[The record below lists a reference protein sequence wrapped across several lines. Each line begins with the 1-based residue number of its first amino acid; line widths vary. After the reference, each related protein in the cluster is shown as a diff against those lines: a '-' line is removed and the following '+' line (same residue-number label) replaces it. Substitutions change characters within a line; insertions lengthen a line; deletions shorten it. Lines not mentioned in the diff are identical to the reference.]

1 MLSIAPVTPGHAS
14 YYIEIASA
22 DYYLRGGE
30 PEGIWIGGGSAA
42 LGVGPRVS
50 GEALENLLDGHSP
63 RSRDVKLVQNAGKSG
78 VTYRDASGEIKV
90 RHRQQGWDLTFSPP
104 KDVDALWAAS
114 PNDVRAAIQ
123 RCHFYAVRR
132 AMGYLESEA
141 ATCRRGKGGTGRE
154 AVKLACAAFEHGC
167 SRANDPK
174 LHSHVVVA
182 NVGVRA
188 DGTTGTVESL
198 PFYQHQRAAG
208 RCTAPSS
215 PGSWKRRS
223 GSAPGGRPRRPRSW
237 ARRSRSRRAGSSCRA
252 CRGSCAS
259 TGPAPAGGARL
270 HGQVRRLRRRRRRGG
285 GDQFPG
291 PQGDPPP
298 RGADRRVAGG
308 RPRARLHAAGRPGAH
323 RPPRRPRPRG
333 DHEGRNRRGARAA
346 TASESVFTRRDL
358 VQHVAE
364 AVQGRGQGADAVLE
378 AVDEALEHHPEV
390 VRLTEREADPG
401 TESAYTT
408 VTMLELEARLLDDA
422 GAIRDRHNVRASD
435 ESLAATLASHPT
447 LTAEQK
453 IALLKATREPSD
465 LQLVS
470 GDPGTGKTFFLG
482 ALREAY
488 ERDGIPVVGACV
500 AGKAA
505 RGLEEESGIGSRTV
519 YGLLRDLEGR
529 DQQRADAALPRRS
542 VLVVDEAG
550 MLGTKDAARLLEAA
564 REREC
569 RVVLVGDAKQLQA
582 IDAGGPFRSLLGR
595 FGGAELTGIIRQ
607 REEITGAVSPWK
619 VEAIRQIG
627 RGEGGK
633 ALETYDEKGWIHVAE
648 DRISAMRE
656 LVARWGEHAGEP
668 EKALVFAAT
677 RADVERLNALCREER
692 MARGLIHRSR
702 TVTLDSGTTLHQGDR
717 VLFSA
722 NSKRIGVSN
731 GDLGTIERIRGRS
744 IAVRLD
750 RGEMVVVHAD
760 TYASLLPGYAMTTH
774 RAQGVTVD
782 RAFVL
787 AGGQM
792 QDRELSYVQ
801 ASRARYEVRFFAS
814 KLDAGEGLDRLGR
827 RVERSRPKVMAS
839 DVGTAGEHKNR
850 SRKEAA
856 VGPELTLAI

>member
-1 MLSIAPVTPGHAS
+1 MMTVAAVTPGHAS
-14 YYIEIASA
+14 YYTEIASA
-22 DYYLRGGE
+22 DYYLQGGE
-30 PEGIWIGGGSAA
+30 PEGVWIGGGAGA
-42 LGVGPRVS
+42 IGLRGRVTR
-50 GEALENLLDGHSP
+50 EEIENLLDGHSP
-63 RSRDVKLVQNAGKSG
+63 RSRDVKLVQNAGRSG
-78 VTYRDASGEIKV
+78 VKYRDASGEIRV
-90 RHRQQGWDLTFSPP
+90 RHRQMGWDLTFSPP
-104 KDVDALWAAS
+104 KDVDALWAAA
-114 PNDVRAAIQ
+114 PPELRAEIQ
-123 RCHFYAVRR
+123 RCHFSAVRR
-132 AMGYLESEA
+132 AMNYVESEA
-141 ATCRRGKGGTGRE
+141 AVCRRGKGGTERE
-154 AVKLACAAFEHGC
+154 VVKIACAVFEHGT

-174 LHSHVVVA
+174 LHSHAVVA

-188 DGTTGTVESL
+188 DGTTGTVESQ
-198 PFYQHQRAAG
+198 PFYDHQLAAGALYRAELSHLLEERLGIRSQRATE
-208 RCTAPSS
+208 TAEFLGEPVTIKKSWFEL
-215 PGSWKRRS
+215 PGVPRELCEHWSKRRQEVLDYMAKYGGS
-223 GSAPGGRPRRPRSW
+223 GA
-237 ARRSRSRRAGSSCRA
+237 ADAEEAAINSRSRKEI
-252 CRGSCAS
+252 
-259 TGPAPAGGARL
+259 
-270 HGQVRRLRRRRRRGG
+270 
-285 GDQFPG
+285 
-291 PQGDPPP
+291 
-298 RGADRRVAGG
+298 
-308 RPRARLHAAGRPGAH
+308 
-323 RPPRRPRPRG
+323 RPRG
-333 DHEGRNRRGARAA
+333 ELIAEWQEVARAHRFTQKAALALTGHRVERDPEAIMKGAVDEALRAA
-346 TASESVFTRRDL
+346 TASESLFTRRDL

-364 AVQGRGQGADAVLE
+364 AVQGQGVGADAVRE

-390 VRLTEREADPG
+390 VRLTEPEVDS
-401 TESAYTT
+401 ESAYTT
-408 VTMLELEARLLDDA
+408 VTMLELEARLLGDA
-422 GAIRDRHNVRASD
+422 GVIRDRHNVRASD

-453 IALLKATREPSD
+453 IALLKTTREPSD

-470 GDPGTGKTFFLG
+470 GDPGTGKTFLLG
-482 ALREAY
+482 ALREAF
-488 ERDGIPVVGACV
+488 ERDGTPVVGACV

-505 RGLEEESGIGSRTV
+505 RGLEEEAGIGSRTV
-519 YGLLRDLEGR
+519 FKLLRALESGDGR
-529 DQQRADAALPRRS
+529 RADAALPRRS

-550 MLGTKDAARLLEAA
+550 MLGTSNAARLLEAA

-595 FGGAELTGIIRQ
+595 FGGAELTAIIRQ
-607 REEITGAVSPWK
+607 REEITGEVSPWK

-627 RGEGGK
+627 RGEGRK
-633 ALETYDEKGWIHVAE
+633 ALETYDEKGWVHVAE

-656 LVARWGEHAGEP
+656 LVARWGEHADRP

-677 RADVERLNALCREER
+677 RADVSRLNALCREER

-702 TVTLDSGTTLHQGDR
+702 TITLDSGTTLHQGDR

-760 TYASLLPGYAMTTH
+760 KYSSLLPGYAMTTH

-787 AGGQM
+787 AGGPM

-814 KLDAGEGLDRLGR
+814 KLDAGENLDRLGR

-839 DVGTAGEHKNR
+839 DVGTAGEHKTR
-850 SRKEAA
+850 GRREVAA
-856 VGPELTLAI
+856 SGPELTLAI